1 MKRERGEAEDKE
13 RDKPCFMKRLNL
25 LKYNPKELVGGPTLF
40 DYPFYNFSLFLSHVV
55 SLSLYS
61 NYPQFLSLPYLLTL
75 GEILGETLDETH
87 DKFRKEAEI
96 VEK

>member
-40 DYPFYNFSLFLSHVV
+40 DYPFTISASSCLMLCLCLCTQTTLSFSLYH
-55 SLSLYS
+55 
-61 NYPQFLSLPYLLTL
+61 
-75 GEILGETLDETH
+75 IC
-87 DKFRKEAEI
+87 
-96 VEK
+96 

>member
-1 MKRERGEAEDKE
+1 MTRERGVRLRTK
-13 RDKPCFMKRLNL
+13 RDKACFMKRLNL

-40 DYPFYNFSLFLSHVV
+40 DYPFYNFRLFLSHVV

-75 GEILGETLDETH
+75 GEILGETLDETN
-87 DKFRKEAEI
+87 DKF
-96 VEK
+96 